1 MEGEEVEEK
10 EVGERARGCGEG
22 GEAAEGEGVGEGS
35 RDEGEGVGRGGEG
48 GGRTGRGER
57 DEVAPVSAI
66 ICFLL
71 DNINNV

>member
-1 MEGEEVEEK
+1 MRVKGWGEEEK
-10 EVGERARGCGEG
+10 EG
-22 GEAAEGEGVGEGS
+22 G
-35 RDEGEGVGRGGEG
+35 
-48 GGRTGRGER
+48 GRGER